1 MRSIKTTVTPRDLLA
16 PALIGIAAA
25 AMAITTNA
33 HAQTPYGQTTP
44 YGQSQ
49 TQPQSGLSSV
59 VGALFGINSN
69 LDPQWLANRRPL
81 ETGRAQFEAQL
92 NADVRAGTRSNNSAD
107 RLRVDYNTLV
117 QTEARYGADGRFTTQ
132 ERADLNAQYQAFTQ
146 RLNVV
151 DNTSN
156 NGGNGYPNN
165 GGGYGSSNGQSVA
178 DGRADFDARINAAVT
193 ARRITRTQ
201 ATSLRTDY
209 QALIQAETSYAR
221 NGVDAREQA
230 DLDARLDA
238 LDARLGDGPSN
249 GGGYQPVLDN
259 RTRLSNIDAAVSAG
273 ERSGSISRTEAA
285 DIRVEYGDLLRLEA
299 AYSRTSPSAA
309 DRDYLAGRLSTL
321 ETRARVSN
329 RR

>member
-1 MRSIKTTVTPRDLLA
+1 MRSIKTTVTSRDLLA

-33 HAQTPYGQTTP
+33 HAQTPYGQSTP
-44 YGQSQ
+44 YGQTQTQ
-49 TQPQSGLSSV
+49 TQPQSAFGSV

-69 LDPQWLANRRPL
+69 LDPQWLSNRRPL
-81 ETGRAQFEAQL
+81 EAGRAQFEAQL
-92 NADVRAGTRSNNSAD
+92 TADVRAGTRSSSSAD
-107 RLRVDYNTLV
+107 RLRTDYNALV
-117 QTEARYGADGRFTTQ
+117 QTEARYGADNRFTTQ

-151 DNTSN
+151 DNT
-156 NGGNGYPNN
+156 GNGYPNN

-178 DGRADFDARINAAVT
+178 DGRADFEARVNAAVT

-209 QALIQAETSYAR
+209 QALIQTEASYAH
-221 NGVDAREQA
+221 NGIDGREQA

-259 RTRLSNIDAAVSAG
+259 RTRLANIDAAVSAG

-309 DRDYLAGRLSTL
+309 DRDYLTGRLGDL
-321 ETRARVSN
+321 ETRARVN
-329 RR
+329 TRR

>member
-1 MRSIKTTVTPRDLLA
+1 MRSIKTTVTPRDMLA
-16 PALIGIAAA
+16 PALIGIAAV

-33 HAQTPYGQTTP
+33 HAQTSYGQTTP
-44 YGQSQ
+44 YGQNQ
-49 TQPQSGLSSV
+49 TQQPGLGSV

-81 ETGRAQFEAQL
+81 DLGRAQFEAQL
-92 NADVRAGTRSNNSAD
+92 TADVRAGSRTSSSAD
-107 RLRVDYNTLV
+107 RLRTDYNALV
-117 QTEARYGADGRFTTQ
+117 QLEARYGSDGRFTTQ
-132 ERADLNAQYQAFTQ
+132 ERADLNAQYQALTQ
-146 RLNVV
+146 RVNVV
-151 DNTSN
+151 ENTG
-156 NGGNGYPNN
+156 GGNGYPNT
-165 GGGYGSSNGQSVA
+165 GGGYGSSDGSSVA
-178 DGRADFDARINAAVT
+178 DGRANFEARINTAVT

-209 QALIQAETSYAR
+209 QALIQTEAGYAR

-230 DLDARLDA
+230 DLDAKLDA
-238 LDARLGDGPSN
+238 LDARLGDGPTN
-249 GGGYQPVLDN
+249 GGGYQTVLDN
-259 RTRLSNIDAAVSAG
+259 RTRLANIDAAVSAG

-309 DRDYLAGRLSTL
+309 DRDYLTGRLGDL
-321 ETRARVSN
+321 ETRARVST

>member
-49 TQPQSGLSSV
+49 STQQSGLGSV

-81 ETGRAQFEAQL
+81 ELGRAQFESQL
-92 NADVRAGTRSNNSAD
+92 TADVRAGSRSSSSAD
-107 RLRVDYNTLV
+107 RLRTDYNALV
-117 QTEARYGADGRFTTQ
+117 QLEARYGSDGRFTTQ
-132 ERADLNAQYQAFTQ
+132 ERADLNAQYQSFTQ

-151 DNTSN
+151 ENT
-156 NGGNGYPNN
+156 GNGYPNN

-178 DGRADFDARINAAVT
+178 DGRADFEARINAAVT

-209 QALIQAETSYAR
+209 QALMQTEASYAR

-259 RTRLSNIDAAVSAG
+259 RTRLSNIGAAVTAG
-273 ERSGSISRTEAA
+273 QRSGAISGTEAA
-285 DIRVEYGDLLRLEA
+285 DIRIEAGDLARLEA
-299 AYSRTSPSAA
+299 AYARSAPGREDA
-309 DRDYLAGRLSTL
+309 DYLTRRVGEL
-321 ETRARVSN
+321 ELRARIN
-329 RR
+329 AYR

>member
-1 MRSIKTTVTPRDLLA
+1 MRSIKTQTTPRDLLA
-16 PALIGIAAA
+16 PALVAIAAA
-25 AMAITTNA
+25 AMAMTTNA
-33 HAQTPYGQTTP
+33 HAQTPYGQATP

-49 TQPQSGLSSV
+49 STQQSGLGSV

-81 ETGRAQFEAQL
+81 ETGRAQFDAQL
-92 NADVRAGTRSNNSAD
+92 AADVRAGTRSGSSAD
-107 RLRVDYNTLV
+107 RLRADYATLV
-117 QTEARYGADGRFTTQ
+117 QLEARYGSDGRFTTQ
-132 ERADLNAQYQAFTQ
+132 ERADLNAQHQALTQ
-146 RLNVV
+146 RVNVV
-151 DNTSN
+151 ENT
-156 NGGNGYPNN
+156 GNGYPNN
-165 GGGYGSSNGQSVA
+165 NDGGYGSSNGPSVA
-178 DGRADFDARINAAVT
+178 DGRADFEARINAAVS

-209 QALIQAETSYAR
+209 QALIQTEASYAR
-221 NGVDAREQA
+221 NGLDAREQS

-238 LDARLGDGPSN
+238 LDARLGDGPST

-259 RTRLSNIDAAVSAG
+259 RTRLANIDGAVTAS
-273 ERSGSISRTEAA
+273 ERSGAISRTEAA

-309 DRDYLAGRLSTL
+309 DRDYLTSRLSTL
-321 ETRARVSN
+321 EARARVST

>member
-1 MRSIKTTVTPRDLLA
+1 MTMRSIRTTTTSRDLLA
-16 PALIGIAAA
+16 PALIALAAA
-25 AMAITTNA
+25 AMAVTTNA
-33 HAQTPYGQTTP
+33 HAQTAYGQTTYGQQTPYGQT
-44 YGQSQ
+44 QSSQ
-49 TQPQSGLSSV
+49 QQGLGSV

-81 ETGRAQFEAQL
+81 ELGRAQFEAQL
-92 NADVRAGTRSNNSAD
+92 STNVRAGSQTSGSANQ
-107 RLRVDYNTLV
+107 LRADYAALV
-117 QTEARYGADGRFTTQ
+117 QLETRYGSDGRFSTQ
-132 ERADLNAQYQAFTQ
+132 ERADLNAQYQALTQ
-146 RLNVV
+146 RMNVV
-151 DNTSN
+151 DNN
-156 NGGNGYPNN
+156 
-165 GGGYGSSNGQSVA
+165 GGYGSGQSGPSVA
-178 DGRADFDARINAAVT
+178 DGRADFEARITAAVN

-209 QALIQAETSYAR
+209 QALISTETGYAR
-221 NGVDAREQA
+221 NGIDAREQD

-259 RTRLSNIDAAVSAG
+259 RARLSNIDAAVTAN
-273 ERSGSISRTEAA
+273 ERSGAITRTEAA

-309 DRDYLAGRLSTL
+309 DRDYLTSRLSDL
-321 ETRARVSN
+321 ETRARV

>member
-1 MRSIKTTVTPRDLLA
+1 MRSIKTTVTSRDLIA

-44 YGQSQ
+44 YSQSQ
-49 TQPQSGLSSV
+49 TQQPNLGSV

-81 ETGRAQFEAQL
+81 ETGRAQFESQL
-92 NADVRAGTRSNNSAD
+92 TADVRAGTRSSSSAD
-107 RLRVDYNTLV
+107 RLRTDYNALV
-117 QTEARYGADGRFTTQ
+117 QLEARYGSDGRFTTQ

-151 DNTSN
+151 DNT
-156 NGGNGYPNN
+156 GNGYPNS
-165 GGGYGSSNGQSVA
+165 GGGYGSNTSVA
-178 DGRADFDARINAAVT
+178 DGRADFEARINAAVT

-209 QALIQAETSYAR
+209 QALIQTEASYAR
-221 NGVDAREQA
+221 NGIDAREQA
-230 DLDARLDA
+230 NLDARLDA
-238 LDARLGDGPSN
+238 LDARIGDGPSN

-259 RTRLSNIDAAVSAG
+259 RTRLANIDAAVSAG

-299 AYSRTSPSAA
+299 AYSRTPPSAA
-309 DRDYLAGRLSTL
+309 DRDYLTGRLSDL

>member
-33 HAQTPYGQTTP
+33 HAQTA

-49 TQPQSGLSSV
+49 TQQQPGLGSV

-81 ETGRAQFEAQL
+81 ELGRAQFETQL
-92 NADVRAGTRSNNSAD
+92 TADVRAGSRTSNSAD
-107 RLRVDYNTLV
+107 RLRTDYNALV
-117 QTEARYGADGRFTTQ
+117 QLEARYGSDGRFTTQ

-146 RLNVV
+146 RLNVL
-151 DNTSN
+151 DNTGA
-156 NGGNGYPNN
+156 NGGNGYPNT

-178 DGRADFDARINAAVT
+178 DGRADFETRINAAVT

-209 QALIQAETSYAR
+209 QALVQTEAGYAR
-221 NGVDAREQA
+221 NGVDAREQS
-230 DLDARLDA
+230 DLDAKLDA
-238 LDARLGDGPSN
+238 LDARLGDGPGSGGN
-249 GGGYQPVLDN
+249 YGGGYQPVLDN
-259 RTRLSNIDAAVSAG
+259 RTRLANIDAAVSAG

-299 AYSRTSPSAA
+299 AYSRTSPSVA
-309 DRDYLAGRLSTL
+309 DRDYLTGRLGDL
-321 ETRARVSN
+321 ETRARVST